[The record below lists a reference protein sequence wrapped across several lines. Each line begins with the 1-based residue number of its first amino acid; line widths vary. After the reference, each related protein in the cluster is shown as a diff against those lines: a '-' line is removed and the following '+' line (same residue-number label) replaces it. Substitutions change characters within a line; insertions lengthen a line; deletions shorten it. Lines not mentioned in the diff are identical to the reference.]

1 MADDVKSLVAK
12 LAPKTKII
20 LERAAQEAVSHGNS
34 TIEVEHF
41 LKCSLDEEKSA
52 IVIALKRLK
61 EDRNI
66 IARELNSAIE
76 RFPKSASR
84 TPTFSS
90 QLLSGF
96 REAWTIGSVEF
107 EADAINT
114 CTFLYA
120 ALTELGLKAAISN
133 SSPTLCAIDVNI
145 LAQKLKVFLAQ
156 SSEETSL
163 SSRDELEEV
172 SENSPLLLYTQDLT
186 AKADDK
192 NLDPVIGRDNEIH
205 EIINILMRRRQNN
218 PILLGKPGVG
228 KTAVIEGLAQKINS
242 GDVPKQLNEVRLLA
256 LDLTQM
262 AAGAS
267 IKGEYEKR
275 LKSVIKEVEENSSKT
290 ILFIDEAHSLIGA
303 GGEAGKSDAANI
315 LKPALARGELRV
327 IAATT
332 FAEYKK
338 HIEKDAALD
347 RRFQPVK
354 IEEPS
359 IETTKTL
366 LSGLAHMLEDH
377 HGVRIDQQAID
388 AAVEL
393 SSRYIIS
400 RQQPDKAISILDTA
414 CAKLSSAQ
422 GGKPIP
428 IQNLMHQL
436 EVNQIELDR
445 LEHDKRLL
453 LIGEK
458 ELSLMNDKIEVINSK
473 IANLNEQYQIEQE
486 LVENI
491 LEIENKGMSKHL
503 SPELSESLLEERQN
517 LINVQGDFPLKEI
530 SVSRRTVASAVS
542 DWTGI
547 PLANL
552 LNKPEEKLN
561 TIYVDLKNTIFGQ
574 DYACKVVSD
583 RMRLSAAGLND
594 PGRPLGVFLLVGP
607 SGVGKTETAKAIA
620 DLLFLGA
627 GEMITINMSEFQ
639 ESHSVA
645 SLRGAPPG
653 YVGYGEG
660 GVLTEAV
667 KRTPHN
673 VLLLD
678 EFEKAHMDVREIFYQ
693 VFDEGRL
700 DDSDGD
706 RVDFCNTII
715 FVTSNT
721 GSEIITAYA
730 KNGKFS
736 SAEMDS
742 DLNISLSSEFSP
754 ALLGRMNIVPYTT
767 LSYQVLKQI
776 ALDKFSE
783 IAERLEKNF
792 GFDVTLDNGLMD
804 LLIKDAMQNNKS
816 GARGLIHLIEIHVL
830 PKITDV
836 VLTLVADNKQINNLH
851 VSYKNNDIDVVVT

>member
-1 MADDVKSLVAK
+1 M
-12 LAPKTKII
+12 
-20 LERAAQEAVSHGNS
+20 
-34 TIEVEHF
+34 
-41 LKCSLDEEKSA
+41 
-52 IVIALKRLK
+52 
-61 EDRNI
+61 
-66 IARELNSAIE
+66 
-76 RFPKSASR
+76 
-84 TPTFSS
+84 
-90 QLLSGF
+90 
-96 REAWTIGSVEF
+96 
-107 EADAINT
+107 
-114 CTFLYA
+114 
-120 ALTELGLKAAISN
+120 
-133 SSPTLCAIDVNI
+133 
-145 LAQKLKVFLAQ
+145 
-156 SSEETSL
+156 
-163 SSRDELEEV
+163 
-172 SENSPLLLYTQDLT
+172 
-186 AKADDK
+186 
-192 NLDPVIGRDNEIH
+192 
-205 EIINILMRRRQNN
+205 
-218 PILLGKPGVG
+218 
-228 KTAVIEGLAQKINS
+228 
-242 GDVPKQLNEVRLLA
+242 
-256 LDLTQM
+256 
-262 AAGAS
+262 
-267 IKGEYEKR
+267 
-275 LKSVIKEVEENSSKT
+275 
-290 ILFIDEAHSLIGA
+290 
-303 GGEAGKSDAANI
+303 
-315 LKPALARGELRV
+315 
-327 IAATT
+327 
-332 FAEYKK
+332 
-338 HIEKDAALD
+338 
-347 RRFQPVK
+347 
-354 IEEPS
+354 
-359 IETTKTL
+359 
-366 LSGLAHMLEDH
+366 
-377 HGVRIDQQAID
+377 
-388 AAVEL
+388 
-393 SSRYIIS
+393 
-400 RQQPDKAISILDTA
+400 
-414 CAKLSSAQ
+414 
-422 GGKPIP
+422 
-428 IQNLMHQL
+428 
-436 EVNQIELDR
+436 
-445 LEHDKRLL
+445 
-453 LIGEK
+453 
-458 ELSLMNDKIEVINSK
+458 
-473 IANLNEQYQIEQE
+473 
-486 LVENI
+486 
-491 LEIENKGMSKHL
+491 
-503 SPELSESLLEERQN
+503 
-517 LINVQGDFPLKEI
+517 
-530 SVSRRTVASAVS
+530 
-542 DWTGI
+542 
-547 PLANL
+547 
-552 LNKPEEKLN
+552 
-561 TIYVDLKNTIFGQ
+561 
-574 DYACKVVSD
+574 
-583 RMRLSAAGLND
+583 SAAGLND

-706 RVDFCNTII
+706 RVDFRNTII